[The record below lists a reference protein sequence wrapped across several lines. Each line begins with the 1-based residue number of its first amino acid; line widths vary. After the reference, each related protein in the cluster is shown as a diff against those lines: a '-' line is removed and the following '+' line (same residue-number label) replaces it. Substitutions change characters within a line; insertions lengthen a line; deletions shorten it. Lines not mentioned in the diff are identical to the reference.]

1 MLMSSL
7 IWLVAGLIIGA
18 VAARLFSVRQ
28 FKQNKLQVE
37 LEASKA
43 QLQNYQAE
51 VSSHLETTQRLMGQL
66 QDNYEQIARHM
77 ASTRMTLVDKAQLQ
91 TPSNLNYLS
100 SDTAAQLRQS
110 AGQVDERRRK
120 KVAHTEQPLDY
131 ANAAS
136 GLMRSENEQKNQGL

>member
-7 IWLVAGLIIGA
+7 IWLIAGLVIGA
-18 VAARLFSVRQ
+18 VAARLFSLRQ
-28 FKQNKLQVE
+28 FNQNKLQIE
-37 LEASKA
+37 LEASKT

-51 VSSHLETTQRLMGQL
+51 VSSHLETTQQLMSQL

-100 SDTAAQLRQS
+100 TDTAAHIRQS
-110 AGQVDERRRK
+110 GAQVAERRRK

-131 ANAAS
+131 ANGAS
-136 GLMRSENEQKNQGL
+136 GLFRSNSEQKNQDR